1 MVVLRG
7 TPLGTSES
15 CSEVQLT
22 ELLKHIQ
29 DTGQEETGSEIQ
41 ASRRRRRRRKRME
54 DGCLD

>member
-1 MVVLRG
+1 MVVLKG

-22 ELLKHIQ
+22 ELLTHIQ
-29 DTGQEETGSEIQ
+29 ETGQEETGSEIQ
-41 ASRRRRRRRKRME
+41 ASRRRRRKKRME